1 MPFSDEKMKHF
12 LARGHPLPD
21 LIPMVAPKP
30 KNKTTST
37 PISVFAQCKS
47 WSTSCLSTDLQLI
60 SSSGNLHKLRWLQ
73 KIGCWQ
79 KPIALQFCVV
89 FT

>member
-47 WSTSCLSTDLQLI
+47 WSTSCL
-60 SSSGNLHKLRWLQ
+60 
-73 KIGCWQ
+73 
-79 KPIALQFCVV
+79 
-89 FT
+89 